1 MDIKPVLRSFGS
13 LIRAILTFLFALL
26 VLGVML
32 WAYIFGFQI
41 ATSPFNIISLGFY
54 GVLLSFHVLI
64 QSLFAFVEH
73 RRMHARRK
81 PCSYTKSIGFTI
93 SAYQED
99 PAYLRECLLSVR
111 ALQYPSELLRIVMV
125 VDGNSEDDRYMME
138 MFREVFADQDPGC
151 YIWQNNYHSWNPTG
165 QEKDAAEADGLEG
178 NDGVMFEDPQ
188 RLEVEELIRTKKCV
202 CIMQKWGGKR
212 EVMYTA
218 FKALGSSVDYIQVC
232 DSDTKLDPLATVELC
247 KVLESNQKYG
257 AVGGD
262 VMILNLKDSY
272 ISFMS
277 SLRYWMA
284 FNIERSCQSFFDCVS
299 CISGPLGLYRND
311 LLQQFLESW
320 YNQKFLGTHCTFG
333 DDRHLT
339 NRMLSM
345 GYATKYTARSKCY
358 TETPAQFLRWLN
370 QQTRWTKSY
379 FREWLYNAMWWH
391 KHNLWMTYE
400 SIVSG
405 IFPFFVTATII
416 KLFWTGTLWD
426 ILWVLCCI
434 QLIGLVKA
442 AYACI
447 LRQNA
452 VMLFM
457 SLYSA
462 LYMTSL
468 LPAKYF
474 AIITMNKSSWGTS
487 GRRKM
492 VGNYIPLVPL
502 SVWAAILLG
511 GLGYTIYREYNEK
524 WTTDG
529 KKEEIKFLIY
539 GSAAYV
545 CYWLIMIGLYWMWFR
560 RLLRKRSQSYT
571 VNV

>member
-1 MDIKPVLRSFGS
+1 MELKPLLRRMGS
-13 LIRAILTFLFALL
+13 IVRAILTFLFALV
-26 VLGVML
+26 VLGVMV
-32 WAYIFGFQI
+32 WAYVQGFQL
-41 ATSPFNIISLGFY
+41 ATSPYGIISFGFY
-54 GVLLSFHVLI
+54 GVLLGLHILVQSF
-64 QSLFAFVEH
+64 FAFVEH
-73 RRMHARRK
+73 RRMRARSK
-81 PCSYTKSIGFTI
+81 ACTFTKTIGLTI

-99 PAYLRECLLSVR
+99 PEYLRECLNSIR
-111 ALQYPSELLRIVMV
+111 ALKYPPELLRVIMV
-125 VDGNSEDDRYMME
+125 VDGNSGDDLYMLE
-138 MFREVFADQDPGC
+138 MFREVFADRDPGC
-151 YIWQNNYHSWNPTG
+151 YVWRNNYHTWDPT
-165 QEKDAAEADGLEG
+165 QTQDASYGLG
-178 NDGVMFEDPQ
+178 EDPQ
-188 RLEVEELIRTKKCV
+188 RREVEDLINSRRCV

-218 FKALGSSVDYIQVC
+218 FKALGLSVDYIQVC

-262 VMILNLKDSY
+262 VMILNLKESY

-284 FNIERSCQSFFDCVS
+284 FNIERSCQSFFNCVS

-358 TETPAQFLRWLN
+358 TETPGQFLRWLN

-391 KHNLWMTYE
+391 KHHLWMTYE

-405 IFPFFVTATII
+405 VFPFFVTATII
-416 KLFWTGTLWD
+416 QLFWTRTLWD

-434 QLIGLVKA
+434 QLIGLIKA

-447 LRQNA
+447 LRRDL
-452 VMLFM
+452 VMVFM

-492 VGNYIPLVPL
+492 VGNYIPLLPL

-511 GLGYTIYREYNEK
+511 GSCYTIY
-524 WTTDG
+524 
-529 KKEEIKFLIY
+529 KESQKDWSMPAKVLETRFLIY
-539 GSAAYV
+539 GCVAYV
-545 CYWLIMIGLYWMWFR
+545 YHAVHDLICALHNKIPY
-560 RLLRKRSQSYT
+560 QT
-571 VNV
+571 

>member
-1 MDIKPVLRSFGS
+1 HFRNKMDIKPVLRRFGS
-13 LIRAILTFLFALL
+13 RVRAILTFLFALL

-32 WAYIFGFQI
+32 WAYIYGFQI
-41 ATSPFNIISLGFY
+41 ATSPYNIISFGFY
-54 GVLLSFHVLI
+54 GVLLSLHVLI
-64 QSLFAFVEH
+64 QSFFAFVEH
-73 RRMHARRK
+73 RRMNARRK
-81 PCSYTKSIGFTI
+81 PCSYTKTIGLTI

-99 PAYLRECLLSVR
+99 PAYLHECLQSVR
-111 ALQYPSELLRIVMV
+111 ALQYPSELLRIIMV

-165 QEKDAAEADGLEG
+165 PEAD
-178 NDGVMFEDPQ
+178 DGVVFEDPQ

-262 VMILNLKDSY
+262 VMILNLKDSC

-345 GYATKYTARSKCY
+345 GYATK
-358 TETPAQFLRWLN
+358 
-370 QQTRWTKSY
+370 
-379 FREWLYNAMWWH
+379 
-391 KHNLWMTYE
+391 
-400 SIVSG
+400 
-405 IFPFFVTATII
+405 
-416 KLFWTGTLWD
+416 
-426 ILWVLCCI
+426 
-434 QLIGLVKA
+434 
-442 AYACI
+442 
-447 LRQNA
+447 
-452 VMLFM
+452 
-457 SLYSA
+457 
-462 LYMTSL
+462 
-468 LPAKYF
+468 
-474 AIITMNKSSWGTS
+474 
-487 GRRKM
+487 
-492 VGNYIPLVPL
+492 
-502 SVWAAILLG
+502 
-511 GLGYTIYREYNEK
+511 
-524 WTTDG
+524 
-529 KKEEIKFLIY
+529 
-539 GSAAYV
+539 
-545 CYWLIMIGLYWMWFR
+545 
-560 RLLRKRSQSYT
+560 
-571 VNV
+571 

>member
-165 QEKDAAEADGLEG
+165 QEKDPAEADGLEG

-218 FKALGSSVDYIQVC
+218 FKALGSSVDYIQV
-232 DSDTKLDPLATVELC
+232 SDI
-247 KVLESNQKYG
+247 Y
-257 AVGGD
+257 
-262 VMILNLKDSY
+262 
-272 ISFMS
+272 
-277 SLRYWMA
+277 
-284 FNIERSCQSFFDCVS
+284 
-299 CISGPLGLYRND
+299 
-311 LLQQFLESW
+311 
-320 YNQKFLGTHCTFG
+320 
-333 DDRHLT
+333 
-339 NRMLSM
+339 
-345 GYATKYTARSKCY
+345 
-358 TETPAQFLRWLN
+358 
-370 QQTRWTKSY
+370 
-379 FREWLYNAMWWH
+379 
-391 KHNLWMTYE
+391 KH
-400 SIVSG
+400 I
-405 IFPFFVTATII
+405 
-416 KLFWTGTLWD
+416 
-426 ILWVLCCI
+426 
-434 QLIGLVKA
+434 
-442 AYACI
+442 
-447 LRQNA
+447 
-452 VMLFM
+452 
-457 SLYSA
+457 SLY
-462 LYMTSL
+462 
-468 LPAKYF
+468 
-474 AIITMNKSSWGTS
+474 
-487 GRRKM
+487 
-492 VGNYIPLVPL
+492 
-502 SVWAAILLG
+502 
-511 GLGYTIYREYNEK
+511 
-524 WTTDG
+524 
-529 KKEEIKFLIY
+529 
-539 GSAAYV
+539 
-545 CYWLIMIGLYWMWFR
+545 
-560 RLLRKRSQSYT
+560 
-571 VNV
+571 

>member
-1 MDIKPVLRSFGS
+1 MELKPLLKKLGTTLRT
-13 LIRAILTFLFALL
+13 ILTFLFALL
-26 VLGVML
+26 VLAVMV
-32 WAYIFGFQI
+32 WAYVEGFQLL
-41 ATSPFNIISLGFY
+41 TSMYGIISFGFY
-54 GVLLSFHVLI
+54 GLLLSLHVLV
-64 QSLFAFVEH
+64 QSFFAFIEH
-73 RRMHARRK
+73 RRMKARTD
-81 PCSYTKSIGFTI
+81 PCTFTKTIGFTI

-99 PAYLRECLLSVR
+99 PAYLRECLNSIR
-111 ALQYPSELLRIVMV
+111 ALKYPPELLRIIMV
-125 VDGNSEDDRYMME
+125 VDGNSDDDRYMME
-138 MFREVFADQDPGC
+138 MFREVFIDQDPGC
-151 YIWQNNYHSWNPTG
+151 YVWRNNYHTWDPT
-165 QEKDAAEADGLEG
+165 QAQQDVEKVE
-178 NDGVMFEDPQ
+178 
-188 RLEVEELIRTKKCV
+188 RLIQSKRCV

-247 KVLESNQKYG
+247 KVLESNPKYG

-284 FNIERSCQSFFDCVS
+284 FNIERSCQSFFNCVS

-358 TETPAQFLRWLN
+358 TETPAQFLRWLS

-391 KHNLWMTYE
+391 KHHLWMTYE

-405 IFPFFVTATII
+405 VFPFFVTATII
-416 KLFWTGTLWD
+416 QLFWTGTLWD

-442 AYACI
+442 SYACI
-447 LRQNA
+447 LRRDM
-452 VMLFM
+452 VMVFM

-487 GRRKM
+487 GRRKI
-492 VGNYIPLVPL
+492 VGNYMPLLPL
-502 SVWAAILLG
+502 SVWAAILLS
-511 GLGYTIYREYNEK
+511 GLGYTIYRESQLDWSTPAKIME
-524 WTTDG
+524 T
-529 KKEEIKFLIY
+529 KFLIF
-539 GSAAYV
+539 GCVAYI
-545 CYWLIMIGLYWMWFR
+545 CYWLLMMFLYWVWFR
-560 RLLRKRSQSYT
+560 KLCRKRSQKYT
-571 VNV
+571 VTA